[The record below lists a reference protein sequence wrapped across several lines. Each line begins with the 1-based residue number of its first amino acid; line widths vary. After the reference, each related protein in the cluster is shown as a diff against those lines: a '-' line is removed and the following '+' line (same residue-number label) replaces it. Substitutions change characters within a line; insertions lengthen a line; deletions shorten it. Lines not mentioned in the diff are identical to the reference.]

1 MEEGGAG
8 SPRLHYSMLR
18 ILRSLKNEKRLKM
31 FDEIASNKM
40 LDKDS
45 GMRALLF
52 MVLILLTGCNTMM
65 AEPEVNEEQNQATYT
80 ITGTKDPRLDAWF
93 LASYV
98 SQDPYAEC
106 TYKNIYTGGR
116 RSVLSGRGI
125 KVEDG
130 NYSIEFPLKVVGDC
144 DYRFRKLEL
153 VMKRKYDED
162 LASIHPILS
171 DRKKVRPIYWK
182 TKGGAMGNGSNPQTP
197 SALFTTKKYFR
208 IAKGTTFLC
217 KTFWFPERRN
227 RTKGRITE
235 AHSSFHCTMQI
246 NSDVN
251 RTLYKKAPEAYWFSH
266 PAFGVDELKDET
278 MQVDILVD
286 EKNCK
291 TLGEKLDRFR
301 ELEEPNLWQKLF

>member
-1 MEEGGAG
+1 
-8 SPRLHYSMLR
+8 
-18 ILRSLKNEKRLKM
+18 M

-65 AEPEVNEEQNQATYT
+65 AEPEVDEEQNQATYT

-98 SQDPYAEC
+98 SQDPYEEC

-153 VMKRKYDED
+153 VMKRKYDEE

-171 DRKKVRPIYWK
+171 DRQRVSPIYWR
-182 TKGGAMGNGSNPQTP
+182 TKGGAMGLGHPDTPPYLQTD
-197 SALFTTKKYFR
+197 KKYFR
-208 IAKGTTFLC
+208 IAKDTTFLC
-217 KTFWFPERRN
+217 KTKWYPERRN

-266 PAFGVDELKDET
+266 PAFGVDELKNET

-286 EKNCK
+286 EKNCRAN
-291 TLGEKLDRFR
+291 LGRDNINAPDHFR
-301 ELEEPNLWQKLF
+301 EMEEPNLWQKLF

>member
-1 MEEGGAG
+1 
-8 SPRLHYSMLR
+8 
-18 ILRSLKNEKRLKM
+18 M

-52 MVLILLTGCNTMM
+52 MVLILFTGCNTMM
-65 AEPEVNEEQNQATYT
+65 AEPEVDEEQNQTTYT

-98 SQDPYAEC
+98 SQDPYEEC

-130 NYSIEFPLKVVGDC
+130 NYSIEFPLKVTGDC

-171 DRKKVRPIYWK
+171 DRQRVRPIYWK

-217 KTFWFPERRN
+217 KTLWFAERKKN
-227 RTKGRITE
+227 TKYHLE
-235 AHSSFHCTMQI
+235 ESVNFHCTMQI
-246 NSDVN
+246 DNDVN

-266 PAFGVDELKDET
+266 PEFGVNELKNET
-278 MQVDILVD
+278 IKIDILVD

-291 TLGEKLDRFR
+291 ANLSRKQRSLPDHFR
-301 ELEEPNLWQKLF
+301 EMEEPNFLKKLF